1 VSGDVEV
8 TDPAHPLY
16 GRRFSIISVSHPP
29 QHAGHVVVAY
39 WDFMRLRLPVLATS
53 LAPSCASPSRTK
65 LTRKALLDLLALVQE
80 CATPCP
86 APPDPSGADST
97 RD

>member
-1 VSGDVEV
+1 V

-39 WDFMRLRLPVLATS
+39 RDFMRLRLPLLATS

-86 APPDPSGADST
+86 APPDSSGADST
-97 RD
+97 RA